1 MSLTV
6 LQVAYPFAA
15 AGPDEVGGAEQVLS
29 AIDVGLTG
37 AGHRSLV
44 LARAES
50 AVSGTLIGVSLP
62 ERTVAGSLWGEA
74 HRRWR
79 EEIGRVLPE
88 VDVVHFHGGDYDRYL
103 PPEGPPALVTLHL
116 PLAWYAPEALQP
128 TRARTWLHCVSST
141 QRIAATGMPPTPL
154 LPEIENGVPVDRLGA
169 RVRPRRYALVL
180 GRICPEKNVHAALDA
195 GRRAAISV
203 LVAGRVFP
211 YESHVAYFREQVA
224 PRLDDR
230 RRFLGPVS
238 FERKRRLLAGARCLL
253 VPSLAPET
261 ASLAAMEALA
271 SGTPVV
277 AYASGALPSIV
288 DHGRT
293 GFLVRDSD
301 AMANAIEA
309 CGSLDREYCRA
320 VARERF
326 PLDRMVTRY
335 LETYQA
341 LAESALEPAA

>member
-6 LQVAYPFAA
+6 LQVAYPFAP

-29 AIDVGLTG
+29 AIDVALTR
-37 AGHRSLV
+37 AGHGSLV
-44 LARAES
+44 LARTGS
-50 AVSGTLIGVSLP
+50 SVSGTLIGVSLP
-62 ERTVAGSLWGEA
+62 EETVAGSVWGDA

-79 EEIGRVLPE
+79 EEIARVLPE

-103 PPEGPPALVTLHL
+103 PPPGPPALVTLHL
-116 PLAWYAPEALQP
+116 PLAWYAAEALRP
-128 TRARTWLHCVSST
+128 ARERTYLHCVSRE
-141 QRIAATGMPPTPL
+141 QRLTGAAAAPWPL
-154 LPEIENGVPVDRLGA
+154 LPEIENGVPVERLGA

-180 GRICPEKNVHAALDA
+180 GRICPEKNVHEALDA
-195 GRRAAISV
+195 GCRADIPV

-211 YESHVAYFREQVA
+211 YEAHVAYFHEQVA
-224 PRLDDR
+224 PRLIGKH
-230 RRFLGPVS
+230 RFLGPIP

-277 AYASGALPSIV
+277 AYPSGALPSVV

-293 GFLVRDSD
+293 GFLVRDPD
-301 AMANAIEA
+301 DMAAAIEA
-309 CGSLDREYCRA
+309 CGDLNRDHCRA

-326 PLDRMVTRY
+326 PLERMVARY
-335 LETYQA
+335 LETYQS
-341 LAESALEPAA
+341 LAESALAPAA